1 MECLAARGLFH
12 LYEDG
17 VLQPWERK
25 ELEDHLASCG
35 PCRREMKAL
44 RDTLQLLERLEP
56 VPAPWGLAERVM
68 ARIRAE
74 GAPRQVP
81 SGRWAPLL
89 GGGMLLVALLGLFLL
104 FQAAETVVRDPTMAA
119 QSSSQE
125 ALSPESF
132 SLAETDIILGEMED
146 RWLAFLENLV
156 EAPGRAGLG
165 FILGACLLLAV
176 GWVLLA
182 RLIAAQ
188 ATAAPSAWLSGAS
201 DQM

>member
-12 LYEDG
+12 PYEDG

-25 ELEDHLASCG
+25 ELEDHLAGCG
-35 PCRREMKAL
+35 PCRREMEAL

-56 VPAPWGLAERVM
+56 VPAPWGLAEQVM

-74 GAPRQVP
+74 AAPRQVP
-81 SGRWAPLL
+81 SGQWGPLF
-89 GGGMLLVALLGLFLL
+89 GGAMLLAALLGLFLL
-104 FQAAETVVRDPTMAA
+104 FQAAETVAQTPGLAA
-119 QSSSQE
+119 QSSIQGAS
-125 ALSPESF
+125 SPESF
-132 SLAETDIILGEMED
+132 SLAETDIILGELED
-146 RWLAFLENLV
+146 RWLTFLESLV
-156 EAPGRAGLG
+156 EAPGMVGLG

-182 RLIAAQ
+182 RLVAAQ
-188 ATAAPSAWLSGAS
+188 ATAVPSAWLSGAS